1 MTGANVFDQIVICGK
16 NRTSMTQNPS
26 EELKALNVQD
36 GGFKWGSS
44 KMSFSIFSVF

>member
-1 MTGANVFDQIVICGK
+1 MTDATVFDQIVISGK

-26 EELKALNVQD
+26 EELKAQNVQD